1 MMSAISVAV
10 VQYLLR
16 SRANHCPSKIKR
28 GYGHPRP
35 AGAPEGTA
43 EIDGAGAGHGPRFS
57 SCGVV
62 VYTATRMTPA
72 QFPHHRRRT

>member
-10 VQYLLR
+10 VQYILR
-16 SRANHCPSKIKR
+16 SRANHRPSKIKR

-43 EIDGAGAGHGPRFS
+43 EFNGAGAGHGLRILSF
-57 SCGVV
+57 GVV
-62 VYTATRMTPA
+62 VYAVTRMTPA
-72 QFPHHRRRT
+72 